1 MNNYDYIKGYM
12 KENCMHFGFT
22 LNKNT
27 DADVVEYLETLENK
41 RGYMLDLIRAD
52 MKKRQKKGEVSV
64 KAVPHRKEKTEK
76 KATAKKA
83 SDKKSGAK
91 KAAVKKAAVKKAAVK
106 KVAVKK
112 ATVKKAAVK
121 KSVAKKA
128 AVKKTSGKKK

>member
-1 MNNYDYIKGYM
+1 MNNYEYIKGYM

-64 KAVPHRKEKTEK
+64 KAVPHRKERTEK
-76 KATAKKA
+76 KAAAKKTTARKTAATKATANKA
-83 SDKKSGAK
+83 S
-91 KAAVKKAAVKKAAVK
+91 VK
-106 KVAVKK
+106 KVS
-112 ATVKKAAVK
+112 VKKAAVK

>member
-64 KAVPHRKEKTEK
+64 KAVPHRKERTEK
-76 KATAKKA
+76 KAAAKKTTAKKA
-83 SDKKSGAK
+83 SATKATASKASGKKVS
-91 KAAVKKAAVKKAAVK
+91 VKKAAVKKPA
-106 KVAVKK
+106 
-112 ATVKKAAVK
+112 
-121 KSVAKKA
+121 AKKA
-128 AVKKTSGKKK
+128 AVKKTVAKKNTGKKK

>member
-64 KAVPHRKEKTEK
+64 KAVPHRKERTEK
-76 KATAKKA
+76 KATVKKA
-83 SDKKSGAK
+83 SDKKTGAK
-91 KAAVKKAAVKKAAVK
+91 KAAVKKAAVKKAT
-106 KVAVKK
+106 VKK

>member
-1 MNNYDYIKGYM
+1 MNNYEYIKGYM

-64 KAVPHRKEKTEK
+64 KAVPHRKERTEK
-76 KATAKKA
+76 KAAAKKTTAKKA
-83 SDKKSGAK
+83 SATKATDSKASGKKVS
-91 KAAVKKAAVKKAAVK
+91 VKKAAVKKPA
-106 KVAVKK
+106 
-112 ATVKKAAVK
+112 
-121 KSVAKKA
+121 AKKA
-128 AVKKTSGKKK
+128 AVKKTVAKKNTGKKK

>member
-1 MNNYDYIKGYM
+1 MNNYEYIKGYM

-76 KATAKKA
+76 KAAAKKA

-91 KAAVKKAAVKKAAVK
+91 KAAVKKAT
-106 KVAVKK
+106 VKK

>member
-91 KAAVKKAAVKKAAVK
+91 KAAVKKAAVKKAT
-106 KVAVKK
+106 VKK

>member
-1 MNNYDYIKGYM
+1 MNNYEYIKGYM

-64 KAVPHRKEKTEK
+64 KAVPHRKERTEK
-76 KATAKKA
+76 KANAKKA

-91 KAAVKKAAVKKAAVK
+91 KAAVKKAAVKKA
-106 KVAVKK
+106 
-112 ATVKKAAVK
+112 TVKKAAVK

-128 AVKKTSGKKK
+128 VVKKTSGKKK

>member
-1 MNNYDYIKGYM
+1 MNNYDYIRGYM

-64 KAVPHRKEKTEK
+64 KAVPHRKERTEK
-76 KATAKKA
+76 KAPAKKA
-83 SDKKSGAK
+83 SDKKTSDKKAGVKKAAVNKSTIKKATVKKPVEK
-91 KAAVKKAAVKKAAVK
+91 KAAVKKGSIKKNA
-106 KVAVKK
+106 
-112 ATVKKAAVK
+112 
-121 KSVAKKA
+121 
-128 AVKKTSGKKK
+128 GKKK

>member
-83 SDKKSGAK
+83 SDKKTGAK
-91 KAAVKKAAVKKAAVK
+91 KAAVKKAAVKKAT
-106 KVAVKK
+106 VKK

>member
-1 MNNYDYIKGYM
+1 MNNYEYIKGYM

-64 KAVPHRKEKTEK
+64 KAVPHRKERTEK
-76 KATAKKA
+76 KAAAKKTTAKKA
-83 SDKKSGAK
+83 SATKATANKASGKKVS
-91 KAAVKKAAVKKAAVK
+91 VKKAAVKKPA
-106 KVAVKK
+106 
-112 ATVKKAAVK
+112 
-121 KSVAKKA
+121 AKKA
-128 AVKKTSGKKK
+128 AVKKTVAKKNTGKKK